1 MAVNFY
7 LVIVFLVIAVALLWT
22 SNIIQDNI
30 RKRSKDRYRETL
42 TASRDNVRAYTGNG
56 AEHVIIRT
64 LQKGASLR
72 TLDLQT
78 TEWPIRDVT
87 IEDVKDSEMKI
98 DFDLLMN
105 TGEGKIRII
114 RENVNTERLNG
125 GIVNQTHTVEELEL
139 MQREATR
146 ELADKDGEIS
156 RLKANTQEEVDKAV
170 KNLRDMNDSKWGN
183 KT

>member
-1 MAVNFY
+1 
-7 LVIVFLVIAVALLWT
+7 
-22 SNIIQDNI
+22 
-30 RKRSKDRYRETL
+30 
-42 TASRDNVRAYTGNG
+42 
-56 AEHVIIRT
+56 
-64 LQKGASLR
+64 
-72 TLDLQT
+72 
-78 TEWPIRDVT
+78 
-87 IEDVKDSEMKI
+87 MKI